1 MRTYP
6 LNEARSEF
14 SKVFDRAI
22 AGEPQ
27 RITRYGKEAAIL
39 VSEAEWNARQPAKP
53 AIVDGLLKCAGDGD
67 GDELFGTSHLKQFRP
82 LGSDF
87 ADGGID
93 ALKDRG
99 CPTDS

>member
-14 SKVFDRAI
+14 SKVFDRAV

-27 RITRYGKEAAIL
+27 RITRYGREAVIL
-39 VSEAEWNARQPAKP
+39 VSESEWNDRQKATPTLAE
-53 AIVDGLLKCAGDGD
+53 LFLKYAGDGD
-67 GDELFGTSHLKQFRP
+67 GLFGNSHFQQSRP

-87 ADGGID
+87 SGED
-93 ALKDRG
+93 
-99 CPTDS
+99 